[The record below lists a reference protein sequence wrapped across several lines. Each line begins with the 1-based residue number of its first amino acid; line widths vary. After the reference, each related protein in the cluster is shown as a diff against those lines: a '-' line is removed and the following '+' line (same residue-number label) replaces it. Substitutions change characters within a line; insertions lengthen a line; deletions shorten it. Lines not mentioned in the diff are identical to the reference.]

1 MNQKEIFN
9 GVLYQLP
16 SSRKEVLEK
25 LTIPATP
32 AGNEVKILAIGDTFK
47 ASEIAPYRG
56 EFVVTEIYRENGF
69 YRYVAR
75 PVGKIKKNAQPL
87 IFRNK
92 DVFDHEY
99 LSECRKAGE
108 ELFKEFGGDL
118 LRGMRKGKRK

>member
-1 MNQKEIFN
+1 MKQKEIFQ

-32 AGNEVKILAIGDTFK
+32 AGNELKILAVGDTFK
-47 ASEIAPYRG
+47 ASDISPYRG

-75 PVGKIKKNAQPL
+75 PAGKIKKKKDSQDF

-92 DVFDHEY
+92 DIFDNEY
-99 LSECRKAGE
+99 LSKCRAAGE
-108 ELFKEFGGDL
+108 ELFREFGGDL
-118 LRGMRKGKRK
+118 LKGMRK